1 MNRPYEMPFYPAP
14 PLIGIVLNLILAG
27 VLVEYLIRTD
37 FLALMLSAAWI
48 LLGGIAYLGLNR
60 LRTEPTRV
68 PTGTD
73 TDITPE
79 IED

>member
-37 FLALMLSAAWI
+37 FLALVLSAAWI

-60 LRTEPTRV
+60 LRAEPARIPTDGDTE
-68 PTGTD
+68 
-73 TDITPE
+73 ITPE
-79 IED
+79 VED